1 MSKKEL
7 DDIKIRVSAMEVERS
22 SFISHWKELSDYIEP
37 RRGRFFVT
45 DRNKGERRHNL
56 IVNSRGGQALRTY
69 QSGMFAGIMSPAR
82 PWFKLETLNTDLM
95 KSTDAKK
102 WLYQAETLMR
112 SVMLD
117 SNLYS
122 MAPVALGEHGLFG
135 TAAMSQLDDFE
146 SVCRFYTHTAGS
158 YYIAQN
164 DRLQVDTFAIKR
176 ERTVRQMV
184 SEFGLDKVSS
194 MVKNLHEKGQMDT
207 WVPVTQFIS
216 PNPKF
221 TPDGTNLE
229 MPFMSKWYEE
239 NSNEGRYLKEG
250 GFEEFPVHV
259 ARYAL
264 TAEDIYSTNSPGM
277 VSLGD
282 IKSIQV
288 MEKRKAQAVE
298 KMLNPPLKGPP
309 TLRDSPVSSLPGG
322 LTLYD
327 GDGQKEGLSTI
338 YQIQPQINEMRME
351 IEATERR
358 INEAY
363 FVDLFLAITN
373 MGGVQPRNQ
382 LELNQRNEER
392 LLMIG
397 PSLERLQQDFLGSI
411 VERTFNQ
418 IMRANILPPPPAE
431 LGAQAINIRFISAL
445 AQAQRAH
452 EVGTIERSTAFA
464 TQLAGI
470 DPQVLDKFN
479 ADEALE
485 RYIQLTG
492 GNPSLVVPDA
502 DVQEM
507 RQERAEAQ
515 KAQAE
520 AMNQQK
526 QSQAGLN
533 MSGAAKNMSEM
544 GGADAE

>member
-298 KMLNPPLKGPP
+298 KMLNPPLKGPY
-309 TLRDSPVSSLPGG
+309 
-322 LTLYD
+322 LT
-327 GDGQKEGLSTI
+327 
-338 YQIQPQINEMRME
+338 
-351 IEATERR
+351 
-358 INEAY
+358 
-363 FVDLFLAITN
+363 
-373 MGGVQPRNQ
+373 
-382 LELNQRNEER
+382 
-392 LLMIG
+392 
-397 PSLERLQQDFLGSI
+397 
-411 VERTFNQ
+411 
-418 IMRANILPPPPAE
+418 
-431 LGAQAINIRFISAL
+431 
-445 AQAQRAH
+445 
-452 EVGTIERSTAFA
+452 
-464 TQLAGI
+464 
-470 DPQVLDKFN
+470 
-479 ADEALE
+479 
-485 RYIQLTG
+485 
-492 GNPSLVVPDA
+492 
-502 DVQEM
+502 
-507 RQERAEAQ
+507 
-515 KAQAE
+515 
-520 AMNQQK
+520 
-526 QSQAGLN
+526 
-533 MSGAAKNMSEM
+533 
-544 GGADAE
+544 

>member
-1 MSKKEL
+1 
-7 DDIKIRVSAMEVERS
+7 
-22 SFISHWKELSDYIEP
+22 
-37 RRGRFFVT
+37 
-45 DRNKGERRHNL
+45 
-56 IVNSRGGQALRTY
+56 
-69 QSGMFAGIMSPAR
+69 
-82 PWFKLETLNTDLM
+82 
-95 KSTDAKK
+95 
-102 WLYQAETLMR
+102 
-112 SVMLD
+112 
-117 SNLYS
+117 
-122 MAPVALGEHGLFG
+122 
-135 TAAMSQLDDFE
+135 
-146 SVCRFYTHTAGS
+146 
-158 YYIAQN
+158 
-164 DRLQVDTFAIKR
+164 
-176 ERTVRQMV
+176 
-184 SEFGLDKVSS
+184 
-194 MVKNLHEKGQMDT
+194 
-207 WVPVTQFIS
+207 
-216 PNPKF
+216 
-221 TPDGTNLE
+221 
-229 MPFMSKWYEE
+229 
-239 NSNEGRYLKEG
+239 
-250 GFEEFPVHV
+250 
-259 ARYAL
+259 
-264 TAEDIYSTNSPGM
+264 
-277 VSLGD
+277 
-282 IKSIQV
+282 
-288 MEKRKAQAVE
+288 
-298 KMLNPPLKGPP
+298 
-309 TLRDSPVSSLPGG
+309 
-322 LTLYD
+322 
-327 GDGQKEGLSTI
+327 
-338 YQIQPQINEMRME
+338 ME

>member
-1 MSKKEL
+1 
-7 DDIKIRVSAMEVERS
+7 
-22 SFISHWKELSDYIEP
+22 
-37 RRGRFFVT
+37 
-45 DRNKGERRHNL
+45 
-56 IVNSRGGQALRTY
+56 
-69 QSGMFAGIMSPAR
+69 
-82 PWFKLETLNTDLM
+82 
-95 KSTDAKK
+95 
-102 WLYQAETLMR
+102 
-112 SVMLD
+112 
-117 SNLYS
+117 
-122 MAPVALGEHGLFG
+122 
-135 TAAMSQLDDFE
+135 MSQLDDFE

-544 GGADAE
+544 GVRHTTQVIPNRLPRRRPKPLSPKSAGTLH